1 MKIMRSAGYCELVNV
16 QKKPRNK
23 VEESSVKGLSES
35 KSNQRSHNH
44 GACFLGLDTDPA
56 RHRKIREKVSALV
69 AALGIGDV
77 ESRKK
82 SALALGTLSPK
93 AAYAATSLIRALED
107 KSLSVRR
114 RAALALGDIGVK
126 AGRVIAALQMA
137 LADPDW
143 GVRRAA
149 ALSLVSIHGPQ
160 RPPFVLEEMK
170 S

>member
-1 MKIMRSAGYCELVNV
+1 MGFASTADRSHPRNEDQSSAGCCELEDV

-23 VEESSVKGLSES
+23 VV
-35 KSNQRSHNH
+35 
-44 GACFLGLDTDPA
+44 ACFRGLDTDPA
-56 RHRKIREKVSALV
+56 WHRNIREKVSALV
-69 AALGIGDV
+69 AVLGIGDV

-82 SALALGTLSPK
+82 SALALGTLGPK
-93 AAYAATSLIRALED
+93 AAGAVTSLIRAMQHE
-107 KSLSVRR
+107 SLPERR

-137 LADPDW
+137 LEDPDW

-149 ALSLVSIHGPQ
+149 ALSLASIHGSQ
-160 RPPFVLEEMK
+160 RLPFLLEEMK